1 MEERI
6 SYIFIYYRGHLYK
19 GVAIF
24 DAIETNLQQKLLFQW
39 TKMFIMNNG
48 IRIKQ

>member
-24 DAIETNLQQKLLFQW
+24 DAIETNLQQKKFA
-39 TKMFIMNNG
+39 FMNKNVYYEHWY
-48 IRIKQ
+48 KD

>member
-19 GVAIF
+19 GVSIF
-24 DAIETNLQQKLLFQW
+24 DATETNLQQKISLLW
-39 TKMFIMNNG
+39 TKMFIMNTG